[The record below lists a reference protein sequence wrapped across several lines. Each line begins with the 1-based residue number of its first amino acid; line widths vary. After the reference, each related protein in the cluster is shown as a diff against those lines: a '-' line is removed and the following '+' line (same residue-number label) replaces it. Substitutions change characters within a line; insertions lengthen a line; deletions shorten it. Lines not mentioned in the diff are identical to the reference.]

1 MQQSLASPLSS
12 PGAADDGS
20 GSLVVCLSSTPAVCE
35 TITPDY
41 VRQDTSRPPTFFECL
56 GPSGRDIARK
66 RLDENPRYLLRRV
79 QCSIGND
86 PARLREQVESP
97 RA

>member
-1 MQQSLASPLSS
+1 MMALV
-12 PGAADDGS
+12 
-20 GSLVVCLSSTPAVCE
+20 SLVVCLSSTPAVCE

-56 GPSGRDIARK
+56 GPSGQDIARK
-66 RLDENPRYLLRRV
+66 WLDENPGYLLRRV

-86 PARLREQVESP
+86 PLACAS
-97 RA
+97 RAGNFRGLSSLKKL

>member
-1 MQQSLASPLSS
+1 MMALV
-12 PGAADDGS
+12 
-20 GSLVVCLSSTPAVCE
+20 SLVVCLSSTPAVCE

-41 VRQDTSRPPTFFECL
+41 IRQDTSRPPTFFECL
-56 GPSGRDIARK
+56 GPSGQDIARK
-66 RLDENPRYLLRRV
+66 WLDENPGYLLRRV